1 MTLSDP
7 RSVSHRRWSFADC
20 IFDECN
26 WTLTVDG
33 RRVAV
38 ETKPLQLLRE
48 LLLRSG
54 NVVTKDELLGA
65 IWPDVTVVEASLPTA
80 IHKLRLALGDNRR
93 ERSIIETVPGIG
105 YRLGVRVELTES
117 CASAEVAASPD
128 ADLGAA
134 AGGRALRRMA
144 RPVLLVGALALVALL
159 IGFHPWSNSAP
170 PEPGRTYT
178 QTDAANALR
187 RLDVVMIEKMLAAG
201 WDPDAPFDKDGNNAI
216 YYVLGTCEWDHDHD
230 QARLLLVVR
239 TLMDGG
245 ASIDRRNAWGD
256 TAYSIAK
263 APRYCG
269 PNHPVT
275 KSLRAVCYSG
285 YKARG
290 DKCLASYELARRR
303 GTDTISSAATKKS
316 ISR

>member
-7 RSVSHRRWSFADC
+7 PFVTERRWSFADC
-20 IFDECN
+20 VFDEGS
-26 WTLTVDG
+26 WTLVVDG
-33 RRVAV
+33 RHVAV
-38 ETKPLQLLRE
+38 ETKPLKLLRE
-48 LLLRSG
+48 LLLRAG
-54 NVVTKDELLGA
+54 NAVPKDELLQA

-93 ERSIIETVPGIG
+93 ERTIIETVPGIG
-105 YRLGVRVELTES
+105 YRIAVEVELDGDHEH
-117 CASAEVAASPD
+117 
-128 ADLGAA
+128 ADPART
-134 AGGRALRRMA
+134 AGSWAIQGIGRY
-144 RPVLLVGALALVALL
+144 ALL
-159 IGFHPWSNSAP
+159 IGVLILAMGSTLIAFHPWSNSSAVDP
-170 PEPGRTYT
+170 VRIYT
-178 QTDAANALR
+178 QRDAANALR

-201 WDPDAPFDKDGNNAI
+201 WDPDAPFDNDGNNAI

-230 QARLLLVVR
+230 QARLLLMVR

-275 KSLRAVCYSG
+275 RSLRAVCYSG

-290 DKCLASYELARRR
+290 DNCLASYELARRR
-303 GTDTISSAATKKS
+303 SVRD
-316 ISR
+316 